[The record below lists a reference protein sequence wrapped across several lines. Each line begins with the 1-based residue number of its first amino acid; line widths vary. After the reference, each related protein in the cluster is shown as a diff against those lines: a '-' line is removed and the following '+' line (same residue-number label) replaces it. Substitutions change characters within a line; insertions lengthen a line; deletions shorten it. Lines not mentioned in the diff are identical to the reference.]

1 MFLMWIVPLA
11 LIFLV
16 VYTISGN
23 NLSNVLKPAE
33 VNRTCSHCGSA
44 AQSDWKIC
52 PHCGQEL

>member
-1 MFLMWIVPLA
+1 MFLMWLVPVA

-16 VYTISGN
+16 VYAVSAN
-23 NLSNVLKPAE
+23 NLSNKLKPA
-33 VNRTCSHCGSA
+33 VVGKTCQSCGDD